1 MKKIHVGLLRK
12 KKKKNTDVTMVLMQM
27 VGGMVWRRDGDWR

>member
-12 KKKKNTDVTMVLMQM
+12 KKNYRCDDGFDARGGW
-27 VGGMVWRRDGDWR
+27 VGMKET